1 MSEERD
7 LDDVHHYIVPES
19 QVDDLLA
26 GREVAGE
33 VSEGV
38 TNISGLF
45 AVLRQPPDV
54 DEQMSAASLQRLM
67 SMVGAHPDVDV
78 SPRRAEMQ
86 PRIRKTKVT
95 ALAVALTLCTAGAAA
110 AATGNLPGPLNW
122 ANSSGATHVAAN
134 AADAKA
140 DGSPSVTGL
149 DNALNRI
156 TDAKTVPATTSRST
170 IASTTNPATTNPAT
184 TKPSA
189 TTDPSTS
196 TLEFPTRYPPT
207 TADAS
212 ATQTAQPV
220 GPDAT
225 GPAKHGLCNAYL
237 DSLAKG
243 HPKNPDAI
251 AFRNLIAA
259 ATAAGQTV
267 EQFCA
272 TTSPPTTTPPSTTV
286 QTTTL
291 PSTTEVATSPPS
303 SKANG
308 NGGGGGN
315 GNGNGGGNGNG
326 NGGSGGGAS
335 NGAHDSGSTAS
346 AAGSSNGQGHGK
358 P

>member
-1 MSEERD
+1 VSEERD

-54 DEQMSAASLQRLM
+54 DEQMSAASLQRLV
-67 SMVGAHPDVDV
+67 SMVGAHPDIDV

-170 IASTTNPATTNPAT
+170 IASTTNPATTKPSTT

-196 TLEFPTRYPPT
+196 TLGSPTRYPPT

-243 HPKNPDAI
+243 HPKNPEAI

-308 NGGGGGN
+308 SGGN
-315 GNGNGGGNGNG
+315 GNGS
-326 NGGSGGGAS
+326 GGSGGGAS
-335 NGAHDSGSTAS
+335 NGAHDSGGTAS
-346 AAGSSNGQGHGK
+346 AAGSSNGQGHRK